1 MVGLVNVLD
10 HVSVTVSDMERSLA
24 FYRDLLGLKV
34 VETHHL
40 EGETIEKMTG
50 KPGVVMEVVR
60 LEAPETPGIL
70 LDLQQYVKA
79 RGGVSTAQLGGCSSL
94 PHLLRRAGRLGYL
107 RRLESEG
114 CRVRVG
120 AGQFR
125 PLVGCRAR
133 GVLERPRW
141 VRPGADAAPYREEVT
156 APLEA
161 ISRLAK
167 EMSNAE
173 I

>member
-60 LEAPETPGIL
+60 LEAPETPGIV

-79 RGGVSTAQLGGCSSL
+79 KGGVSAAQLGDVAHSHICYGVPDVWATYGDWKAKGVEFVSEPVSFDL
-94 PHLLRRAGRLGYL
+94 EWGVVHVVFLKDPDGY
-107 RRLESEG
+107 
-114 CRVRVG
+114 
-120 AGQFR
+120 
-125 PLVGCRAR
+125 
-133 GVLERPRW
+133 VLELMQHP
-141 VRPGADAAPYREEVT
+141 
-156 APLEA
+156 
-161 ISRLAK
+161 I
-167 EMSNAE
+167 EMK
-173 I
+173 